1 MEQRGESW
9 RETARS
15 VAEVM
20 GLGAKRLTDA
30 ARRQIELSDLR
41 AGINA
46 ALREL
51 GELLYATHTGTP
63 TDSEALLAKDGGDS
77 IRLKAAGPRTGGRP
91 GGASA
96 LSPLRPGGAARRC
109 ILPGLR

>member
-63 TDSEALLAKDGGDS
+63 TDSEALLAKMEEID
-77 IRLKAAGPRTGGRP
+77 RLKARGPGAGGRP